1 MKNTKLLSLILK
13 ETNNLI
19 TSDEYKEAYSLGN
32 SFSRKRKL
40 SFSNTV
46 HFIYSALRKSISS
59 EIDNFIEEHTYL
71 NFPNITKQAF
81 SKARQ
86 NISPE
91 AFNEL
96 CRLFVEKFYSLKKN
110 LNTWNGFNILAIDGT
125 SLQVPDT
132 EECGKYFGLSSN
144 QNKTRTAV
152 ATASA
157 LYDVLNDI
165 IVDARITKYKTSER
179 YIAKQHIEVLVN
191 RIPSKNSIVIFDRGY
206 PSYDM
211 FDHLNDKGL
220 LFLMRVSTSFKLV
233 QSIDS
238 DDSILEYKLKG
249 EIKKVRV
256 LRIKLSEDVT
266 EVLVTN
272 IYDEKITT
280 IEFKELY
287 FLRWGV
293 ESKYKELKSS
303 IKIEE
308 FSGTK
313 PIAIEQ
319 DFYTSIYLSMISGLI
334 KKDADASIANAN
346 KDKSLNSTYQS
357 NRNFILGQVFKRI
370 IKLLVK
376 SRLRNK
382 ILKSILEKSIKI
394 RSQVRCNRSCER
406 KRNIQGKSTIIILNP
421 VFNIKN
427 KYII

>member
-19 TSDEYKEAYSLGN
+19 TSDEYKGSYSLGQ
-32 SFSRKRKL
+32 SFSRSRKL

-46 HFIYSALRKSISS
+46 HFICSGLRKSISS

-71 NFPNITKQAF
+71 NFPMITKQAF

-96 CRLFVEKFYSLKKN
+96 CRLFVNKFYSLKGDLK
-110 LNTWNGFNILAIDGT
+110 TWNGFNILAIDGT

-132 EECGKYFGLSSN
+132 AECSEYFGMSSN
-144 QNKTRTAV
+144 QNKTRTTIAS
-152 ATASA
+152 ASA

-165 IVDARITKYKTSER
+165 IVDARITKYRTSER
-179 YIAKQHIEVLVN
+179 NMAKQHIES
-191 RIPSKNSIVIFDRGY
+191 IGDKISPQNSIVIFDRGY

-211 FDHLNDKGL
+211 FDYLNSKGFF
-220 LFLMRVSTSFKLV
+220 FLMRVSTSFKLA
-233 QSIDS
+233 QSIES
-238 DDSILEYKLKG
+238 NDSILNYKFNG
-249 EIKKVRV
+249 EMKKVRV
-256 LRIKLSEDVT
+256 IKVKLSDEIT
-266 EVLVTN
+266 EVLITN
-272 IYDEKITT
+272 IYNEKISPSQ
-280 IEFKELY
+280 FKELY

-313 PIAIEQ
+313 PISIEQ
-319 DFYTSIYLSMISGLI
+319 DFYASIYLSMIGSLI
-334 KKDADASIANAN
+334 KKDADVDIVNKN
-346 KDKSLNSTYQS
+346 KDKKLKSIYQS

-370 IKLLVK
+370 IPLLVNNK
-376 SRLRNK
+376 LRNK
-382 ILKSILEKSIKI
+382 ILDLILEKAIKI
-394 RSQVRCNRSCER
+394 RSQVRPNRSRER
-406 KRNIQGKSTIIILNP
+406 KNKHPRKKHHH
-421 VFNIKN
+421 NIKQC
-427 KYII
+427 I

>member
-13 ETNNLI
+13 ETSNLI
-19 TSDEYKEAYSLGN
+19 TSNEYKECYSIGN
-32 SFSRKRKL
+32 TFSRNRKL

-46 HFIYSALRKSISS
+46 HFIWSALRKSISS
-59 EIDNFIEEHTYL
+59 EIDNFIEDHPYL

-96 CRLFVEKFYSLKKN
+96 CRLFIEKFYSLKKN
-110 LNTWNGFNILAIDGT
+110 LNTWNGFNIFAVDGT

-132 EECGKYFGLSSN
+132 KECGEYFGLSSN
-144 QNKTRTAV
+144 QNKTRTAI
-152 ATASA
+152 AAASA
-157 LYDVLNDI
+157 IYDVLNDI
-165 IVDARITKYKTSER
+165 IVDARIIKYKTSER
-179 YIAKQHIEVLVN
+179 YMARQHIEVLTD
-191 RIPSKNSIVIFDRGY
+191 RISSKNSIVIFDRGY

-211 FDHLNDKGL
+211 FDYLNDKEL
-220 LFLMRVSTSFKLV
+220 LFLMRVSNSFKLA
-233 QSIDS
+233 QSVDS

-256 LRIKLSEDVT
+256 LKIKLSDDVT

-272 IYDEKITT
+272 IYDEKITPM
-280 IEFKELY
+280 EFKELY

-313 PIAIEQ
+313 PIAIEK
-319 DFYTSIYLSMISGLI
+319 DFYASIYLSMISALI
-334 KKDADASIANAN
+334 KKDADVAIANDN

-357 NRNFILGQVFKRI
+357 NRNFILGQVFKQI
-370 IKLLVK
+370 IQLLVK
-376 SRLRNK
+376 SKSRNK
-382 ILKSILEKSIKI
+382 ILQSILEKAIKI
-394 RSQVRCNRSCER
+394 RSQVRGNRSC
-406 KRNIQGKSTIIILNP
+406 KR
-421 VFNIKN
+421 KN
-427 KYII
+427 KYPRKKYHHNIKSCI

>member
-13 ETNNLI
+13 ETNDLI
-19 TSDEYKEAYSLGN
+19 TSNEYKESYSLCQ
-32 SFSRKRKL
+32 SFSRNRKL

-46 HFIYSALRKSISS
+46 HFICSALRKSISS

-71 NFPNITKQAF
+71 NFPIITKQAF

-96 CRLFVEKFYSLKKN
+96 CRLFVDRFYSLQKN
-110 LNTWNGFNILAIDGT
+110 LNTWNGFNVLAVDGT

-132 EECGKYFGLSSN
+132 EECGIYFGLSSN
-144 QNKTRTAV
+144 QNKTRTAI

-179 YIAKQHIEVLVN
+179 YMAKQHIDS
-191 RIPSKNSIVIFDRGY
+191 IGDKISPQKSIVIFDRGY

-211 FDHLNDKGL
+211 FDYLNDKKL
-220 LFLMRVSTSFKLV
+220 LFLMRVSTSFKLA
-233 QSIDS
+233 QAIDS
-238 DDSILEYKLKG
+238 DDSILEYNVKG
-249 EIKKVRV
+249 VIKKVRV
-256 LRIKLSEDVT
+256 LKIKLSEEVT

-272 IYDEKITT
+272 IYDEKFTP

-319 DFYTSIYLSMISGLI
+319 DFYASIYLSMIGSLI
-334 KKDADASIANAN
+334 KKDSDAAIANDN
-346 KDKSLNSTYQS
+346 KNKTLNSTYQS

-370 IKLLVK
+370 IHLLVK
-376 SRLRNK
+376 ARTRNK
-382 ILKSILEKSIKI
+382 ILESILEKAIKI
-394 RSQVRCNRSCER
+394 RSQVRDNRSCER
-406 KRNIQGKSTIIILNP
+406 KKKHPRKKHHH
-421 VFNIKN
+421 NIKSC
-427 KYII
+427 I

>member
-46 HFIYSALRKSISS
+46 HFICSALRKSISS

-206 PSYDM
+206 PSYDL

-406 KRNIQGKSTIIILNP
+406 KKKHPRKKHHH
-421 VFNIKN
+421 NIKSC
-427 KYII
+427 I

>member
-1 MKNTKLLSLILK
+1 MKNTELLSLILK

-19 TSDEYKEAYSLGN
+19 TSNEYKESYSLGQ
-32 SFSRKRKL
+32 SFSRNRKL
-40 SFSNTV
+40 SFSNAV
-46 HFIYSALRKSISS
+46 HFICSALRKSISS
-59 EIDNFIEEHTYL
+59 EIDSFIEEHTYL

-96 CRLFVEKFYSLKKN
+96 CRLFVKKFYSLKKN
-110 LNTWNGFNILAIDGT
+110 LNTWNGFNILAVDGT

-132 EECGKYFGLSSN
+132 KECGEYFGLSSN

-152 ATASA
+152 AAASA

-179 YIAKQHIEVLVN
+179 YMAKQHIEVLVD
-191 RIPSKNSIVIFDRGY
+191 RISSKNSIVIFDRGY
-206 PSYDM
+206 PSYEM
-211 FDHLNDKGL
+211 FDYLNNKEL
-220 LFLMRVSTSFKLV
+220 LFLMRVSTSFKLF

-249 EIKKVRV
+249 EIKKIRI
-256 LRIKLSEDVT
+256 LKIKLSEDVT
-266 EVLVTN
+266 EVLMTN
-272 IYDEKITT
+272 IYDEKITPVK
-280 IEFKELY
+280 FKELY

-319 DFYTSIYLSMISGLI
+319 DFYASIYLSMISSLI
-334 KKDADASIANAN
+334 KKDADAAIANAN
-346 KDKSLNSTYQS
+346 KDKNLNSTYQS

-370 IKLLVK
+370 IQLLVK
-376 SRLRNK
+376 SRSRNK
-382 ILKSILEKSIKI
+382 ILDSILEKAIKI
-394 RSQVRCNRSCER
+394 RSQVRFNRSCER
-406 KRNIQGKSTIIILNP
+406 KNKHPRKKHHH
-421 VFNIKN
+421 NIK
-427 KYII
+427 YCI

>member
-19 TSDEYKEAYSLGN
+19 NSNEYKESYSLGK
-32 SFSRKRKL
+32 SFSRNRKL

-46 HFIYSALRKSISS
+46 HFICSALRKSISF
-59 EIDNFIEEHTYL
+59 EIDNFIEDHKYL

-96 CRLFVEKFYSLKKN
+96 CRLFIDKFYKLKKN
-110 LNTWNGFNILAIDGT
+110 LNTWNGFNILAVDGT

-132 EECGKYFGLSSN
+132 EECGEYFGLSSN
-144 QNKTRTAV
+144 QNETRTAI

-179 YIAKQHIEVLVN
+179 YIAKQHIDVLIN
-191 RIPSKNSIVIFDRGY
+191 SIPTKNNIVIFDRGY

-211 FDHLNDKGL
+211 FKYLNDQGL
-220 LFLMRVSTSFKLV
+220 LFLMRISSSFKLV
-233 QSIDS
+233 QSINS

-249 EIKKVRV
+249 EIQKVRV
-256 LRIKLSEDVT
+256 LKIKLSEDVT
-266 EVLVTN
+266 EILVTN
-272 IYDEKITT
+272 IYDEKITAVK
-280 IEFKELY
+280 FKELY

-319 DFYTSIYLSMISGLI
+319 DFYASIYLSMIAGII
-334 KKDADASIANAN
+334 KKDADAAIANAN

-357 NRNFILGQVFKRI
+357 NRNFILGQVFKQI

-376 SRLRNK
+376 TRLRNK
-382 ILKSILEKSIKI
+382 ILESILEKAIKI
-394 RSQVRCNRSCER
+394 RSQVRYNRSCER
-406 KRNIQGKSTIIILNP
+406 KKKHPRKKHHH
-421 VFNIKN
+421 NIKSC
-427 KYII
+427 I

>member
-1 MKNTKLLSLILK
+1 MKNTKLLFLILK

-19 TSDEYKEAYSLGN
+19 TSDEYKEAYRLGN
-32 SFSRKRKL
+32 SFSRSRKL
-40 SFSNTV
+40 SLSNTV
-46 HFIYSALRKSISS
+46 HFICSALHKSISS

-71 NFPNITKQAF
+71 NFPNIRKQAF

-132 EECGKYFGLSSN
+132 EECGEYFGLSSN

-382 ILKSILEKSIKI
+382 ILESILEKSIKI

-406 KRNIQGKSTIIILNP
+406 KKKHPRKKHHH
-421 VFNIKN
+421 NIKSC
-427 KYII
+427 I

>member
-32 SFSRKRKL
+32 SFS
-40 SFSNTV
+40 NTV
-46 HFIYSALRKSISS
+46 HFICSALRKSISS

-406 KRNIQGKSTIIILNP
+406 KKKHPRKKHHH
-421 VFNIKN
+421 NIKSC
-427 KYII
+427 I

>member
-13 ETNNLI
+13 ETSNLI
-19 TSDEYKEAYSLGN
+19 TSNEYKECYSIGN
-32 SFSRKRKL
+32 TFSRNRKL

-46 HFIYSALRKSISS
+46 HFIWSALRKSISS
-59 EIDNFIEEHTYL
+59 EIDNFIEDHPYL

-96 CRLFVEKFYSLKKN
+96 CRLFIEKFYSLKKN
-110 LNTWNGFNILAIDGT
+110 LNTWNGFNIFAVDGT

-132 EECGKYFGLSSN
+132 KECGEYFGLSSN
-144 QNKTRTAV
+144 QNKTRTAI
-152 ATASA
+152 AAASA
-157 LYDVLNDI
+157 IYDVLNDI
-165 IVDARITKYKTSER
+165 IVDARIIKYKTSER
-179 YIAKQHIEVLVN
+179 YMARQHIEVLTD
-191 RIPSKNSIVIFDRGY
+191 RISSKNSIVIFDRGY

-211 FDHLNDKGL
+211 FDYLNDKEL
-220 LFLMRVSTSFKLV
+220 LFLMRVSNSFKLA
-233 QSIDS
+233 QSVDS

-256 LRIKLSEDVT
+256 LKIKLSDDVT

-272 IYDEKITT
+272 IYDEKITPM
-280 IEFKELY
+280 EFKELY

-313 PIAIEQ
+313 PIAIEK
-319 DFYTSIYLSMISGLI
+319 DFYASIYLSMISALI
-334 KKDADASIANAN
+334 KKDADVAIANDN

-357 NRNFILGQVFKRI
+357 NRNFILGQVFKQI
-370 IKLLVK
+370 IQLLVK
-376 SRLRNK
+376 SKSRNK
-382 ILKSILEKSIKI
+382 ILQSILEKAIKI
-394 RSQVRCNRSCER
+394 CSQVRGNRSC
-406 KRNIQGKSTIIILNP
+406 KR
-421 VFNIKN
+421 KN
-427 KYII
+427 KYPRKKYHHNIKSCI